1 MSIMYLVSGMGGDR
15 NKKWLYVFILLGL
28 VSLTADMVYEGGRS
42 VGGSYIE
49 SLGGS
54 AIASAIASSGDLIGY
69 GLRFVSGFLASLF
82 ASSAIFWGFTIL
94 GYAITVSAIP
104 LLSYANSWES
114 ATMLYLL
121 ERVGKGLRSPT
132 RDVILA
138 EVTEN
143 IGKGKGFGIH
153 ELMDQIGAVAGPV
166 AVSIALAAYGYK
178 TAFMILLIP
187 GAITILFLLVAYLLY
202 PSVKSVEISTPKISF
217 SGLGRRFWLYIAS
230 TTMLSLGYIHWMVLS
245 YYLKCWGILTDPEIA
260 LAYTLAML
268 TDAAVAIPIGI
279 VYDKLK
285 FKSLYIA
292 PLSALGTVLIL
303 LINLHGVTK
312 TMAYASS
319 ALWGVTMGCFE
330 TIMRASIADIL
341 PPEKR
346 AMGYGVF
353 GLVYGISWTLG
364 AFVFAYL
371 LQISTVMTVVYT
383 TITQIAS
390 ILLITLL

>member
-1 MSIMYLVSGMGGDR
+1 MSKDK

-49 SLGGS
+49 ALGGT

-82 ASSAIFWGFTIL
+82 ASSTVFWGFTIF
-94 GYAITVSAIP
+94 GYVITATAIP
-104 LLSYANSWES
+104 LLSYTSSWEL
-114 ATMLYLL
+114 ATLLYLL

-166 AVSIALAAYGYK
+166 VVSVALAVYGYK
-178 TAFMILLIP
+178 TAFMLLLVP
-187 GAITILFLLVAYLLY
+187 GIASILFLLVAYLLY
-202 PSVKSVEISTPKISF
+202 PSVKSVEVSVPKISF
-217 SGLGRRFWLYIAS
+217 SGMGKRFWLYIAS
-230 TTMLSLGYIHWMVLS
+230 MTMLSLGYIHWMVVS
-245 YYLKCWGILTDPEIA
+245 YYLRYWGVLTDPEIA

-268 TDAAVAIPIGI
+268 TDAIVAVPIGI
-279 VYDKLK
+279 TYDKLK

-292 PLSALGTVLIL
+292 PLAALGSTLTL
-303 LINLHGVTK
+303 LINSFNPIRTV
-312 TMAYASS
+312 AYVSS

-341 PPEKR
+341 PPERR
-346 AMGYGVF
+346 AMGYGTF
-353 GLVYGISWTLG
+353 GLIYGVSWTLG
-364 AFVFAYL
+364 AFIFAYL
-371 LQISTVMTVVYT
+371 LQISAVVTAVYT
-383 TITQIAS
+383 VIMQAAS
-390 ILLITLL
+390 IVLITLII

>member
-1 MSIMYLVSGMGGDR
+1 MSGDR

-54 AIASAIASSGDLIGY
+54 AIASAIAGSGDLIGY

-104 LLSYANSWES
+104 LLSYANSWEL
-114 ATMLYLL
+114 ATLLYLL
-121 ERVGKGLRSPT
+121 ERVGKGLRTPT

-153 ELMDQIGAVAGPV
+153 ELMDQIGSVAGPV
-166 AVSIALAAYGYK
+166 LVSIALAVYGYK
-178 TAFMILLIP
+178 IAFMLLLVP
-187 GAITILFLLVAYLLY
+187 GVASMLFLLVAYLLY
-202 PSVKSVEISTPKISF
+202 PSVKSVEVSVPKISF
-217 SGLGRRFWLYIAS
+217 SGMGKRFWLYIAS
-230 TTMLSLGYIHWMVLS
+230 MIMLSLGYIHWMVVS
-245 YYLKCWGILTDPEIA
+245 YYLKYWGVLTDPEVA

-268 TDAAVAIPIGI
+268 TDAVVAVPIGI
-279 VYDKLK
+279 IYDKLK

-292 PLSALGTVLIL
+292 PLAALGATLTL
-303 LINLHGVTK
+303 LANLHNPVK

-319 ALWGVTMGCFE
+319 AFWGITMGCFE

-341 PPEKR
+341 PPDKR
-346 AMGYGVF
+346 AMGYGIF
-353 GLVYGISWTLG
+353 GLIYGISWTLG
-364 AFVFAYL
+364 AFVFSYL
-371 LQISTVMTVVYT
+371 LQLSVVATAVYA
-383 TITQIAS
+383 IVTQITS
-390 ILLITLL
+390 IALITLI